1 MMIFSQRYVRAIEDG
16 RLTVGLPEAVRSKLW
31 AVMARYNAEFYVQ
44 RDPNDRWTDRTSII
58 EEVAHDLQY
67 EHGWSAL
74 PGTSA
79 DGTYEAVGEFL
90 RKADGPYV
98 LDALELMYRMAEA
111 PQNEEFRQR
120 LNQIMELH
128 GCQWRLSD
136 GEFFK
141 LDADF
146 VGERIA
152 ASAHEALAANQFA
165 GAADEYAKARREQ
178 ASGDIKDAIFQ
189 AGKSFES
196 VLKVLTGLEHVNA
209 DKLTQEF
216 LSQGYLEDLPE
227 SVRQGFVSQ
236 VLKALPFL
244 RNKLGG
250 HGQGAEV
257 LEVPQVYGELAIQL
271 AGAFHNFFVAKHL
284 EKKPVEP
291 EPPSQAPVPE
301 HDELPF

>member
-1 MMIFSQRYVRAIEDG
+1 MIFSQRYVRAIEDG